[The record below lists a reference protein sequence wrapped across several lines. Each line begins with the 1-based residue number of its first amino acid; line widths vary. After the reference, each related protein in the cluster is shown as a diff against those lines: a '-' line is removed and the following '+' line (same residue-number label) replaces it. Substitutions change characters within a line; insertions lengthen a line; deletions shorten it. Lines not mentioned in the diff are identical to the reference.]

1 MTVNGSGQVSIRV
14 PGGGGQ
20 GFVCYAPFNAEPPTS
35 TDPLQFSGPGVS
47 TMPWVIP
54 AGRDGAAKPVRNIV
68 RLTNDTVQIDVRYS
82 NTNPQQNGETVDNVL
97 LKWGQGIRDINGN
110 GIIDNNGKS
119 VVTGGFEHMTKI
131 TDGNYRMTAT
141 ITNIPE
147 GLNVIKARAFNGRT
161 GKPALFQTWTET
173 VYVDRRGPDLA
184 FENLNEGETIQ
195 GARVLTINNPDRTI
209 YNLTYTIDGGASQQ
223 ADQVIKGK
231 WRINLSGLSPGN
243 HSITLNATEAD
254 YAASRNVINTSTLT
268 RNFTV
273 DAAGS
278 TIAINHANNATI
290 NEPFFKTTVTVPGG
304 TATNNVKLFWNGYE
318 QLAPTE
324 TSAGSGVFEF
334 TFTGR
339 YRQGGT
345 DKIFTGAFVNG
356 PNFFEA
362 VVNPGTGNENRISR
376 RVVFNL
382 FGQNLHDSDGDGVPD
397 EIELSGFL
405 NGTNPGPDVQWPGDN
420 SKDLIPNFG
429 ESWSRLNAMAADTD
443 YVGSWDGDVD
453 SDGDGTSNLQE
464 VIKGFRISGNP
475 YAYNINNASSV

>member
-1 MTVNGSGQVSIRV
+1 TKLKDYTGRNGDTVTVNGSGQVSIRV

-54 AGRDGAAKPVRNIV
+54 AGRDGAAKPVRNLV
-68 RLTNDTVQIDVRYS
+68 RLTGDTVQVDVRYS
-82 NTNPQQNGETVDNVL
+82 NANPQQNGETVDNVL

-119 VVTGGFEHMTKI
+119 VVTGGFENMTKI

-231 WRINLSGLSPGN
+231 WRINLSGLSAGN

-290 NEPFFKTTVTVPGG
+290 NEPFFKTTVTVPPG
-304 TATNNVKLFWNGYE
+304 TATNSVKLFWNGYE
-318 QLAPTE
+318 QPVPTE
-324 TSAGSGVFEF
+324 TAANSGVFEF

-376 RVVFNL
+376 RVDFNL
-382 FGQNLHDSDGDGVPD
+382 FGQRLHDS
-397 EIELSGFL
+397 
-405 NGTNPGPDVQWPGDN
+405 
-420 SKDLIPNFG
+420 
-429 ESWSRLNAMAADTD
+429 
-443 YVGSWDGDVD
+443 
-453 SDGDGTSNLQE
+453 
-464 VIKGFRISGNP
+464 
-475 YAYNINNASSV
+475 

>member
-1 MTVNGSGQVSIRV
+1 
-14 PGGGGQ
+14 
-20 GFVCYAPFNAEPPTS
+20 VCYAPFNAEPPTS

-54 AGRDGAAKPVRNIV
+54 AGRDGAAKPVRNLV
-68 RLTNDTVQIDVRYS
+68 RLTGDTVQVDVRYS
-82 NTNPQQNGETVDNVL
+82 NANPQTNGETVDNVL

-119 VVTGGFEHMTKI
+119 VVTGGFENMTKI

-161 GKPALFQTWTET
+161 GKPALFQTWTEI

-231 WRINLSGLSPGN
+231 WRINLSGLSAGN

-290 NEPFFKTTVTVPGG
+290 NEPFFKTTVTVPPG
-304 TATNNVKLFWNGYE
+304 TPTNSVKLFWNGYE

-334 TFTGR
+334 TLTGR

-362 VVNPGTGNENRISR
+362 VV
-376 RVVFNL
+376 
-382 FGQNLHDSDGDGVPD
+382 
-397 EIELSGFL
+397 
-405 NGTNPGPDVQWPGDN
+405 
-420 SKDLIPNFG
+420 
-429 ESWSRLNAMAADTD
+429 
-443 YVGSWDGDVD
+443 
-453 SDGDGTSNLQE
+453 
-464 VIKGFRISGNP
+464 
-475 YAYNINNASSV
+475 